1 MHDFKKLEVWQ
12 KSIELPLLIYNLTSK
27 FPKDEIFGLTFQMRR
42 CTVSISS
49 NISEGAGRGSK
60 LEFRRILHFA
70 YGSSFE
76 LYTQSMIS
84 KKL

>member
-27 FPKDEIFGLTFQMRR
+27 FPKDEIFGLTSQMRR

-49 NISEGAGRGSK
+49 NISEGAGRGQNWSFVVFYISHMDH
-60 LEFRRILHFA
+60 LANCIL
-70 YGSSFE
+70 S
-76 LYTQSMIS
+76 Q
-84 KKL
+84 